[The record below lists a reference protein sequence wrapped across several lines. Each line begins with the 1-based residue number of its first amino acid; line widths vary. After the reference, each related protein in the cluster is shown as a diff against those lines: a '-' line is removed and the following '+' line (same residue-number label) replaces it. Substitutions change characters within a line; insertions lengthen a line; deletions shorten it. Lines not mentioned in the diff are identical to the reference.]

1 MKHVEIIDGI
11 LDPGIAQFVKTLQE
25 HGIETYESCEGGKG
39 HSFPEP
45 TIRFSGG
52 PAQGYKA
59 VWAAMTF
66 GPLPV
71 SDLRRFWRVL
81 EGELEGPSWE
91 MTFYKKAPHTEG
103 VSTELASASAD

>member
-52 PAQGYKA
+52 PAQGYKGGVGGDD
-59 VWAAMTF
+59 VWSASGQRPPA
-66 GPLPV
+66 L
-71 SDLRRFWRVL
+71 LARARRRTGRAFL
-81 EGELEGPSWE
+81 E
-91 MTFYKKAPHTEG
+91 MTFYKKATHTEG